1 MLGCNSGKT
10 GAQSSRAYTD
20 LSLFD
25 KACRPPAVI
34 SVPAVGGQL
43 RPKTGFVG
51 DGRIII
57 EGITPEYIRSE
68 NSHIHDSR
76 PDYSLYLVLATN
88 QALELDTT
96 IAFACHE
103 QTRS

>member
-1 MLGCNSGKT
+1 MKIQA
-10 GAQSSRAYTD
+10 AQSSRAYTD

-34 SVPAVGGQL
+34 SVPVVDGQL

-51 DGRIII
+51 DGRIIT
-57 EGITPEYIRSE
+57 EGITPESTGIATRSK

-76 PDYSLYLVLATN
+76 PDYSLYLALATSH
-88 QALELDTT
+88 ALGLDTT

-103 QTRS
+103 QTRT